1 MKNRIIAFYFVLLL
15 VFGAVFE
22 IMTPDREY
30 SEQEKRNLMQ
40 YSDILKNTDRMGKKF
55 GDNVEKYLTDQ
66 YPKRDSIVTIKTA
79 ADILMGKREAGG
91 VFIGKDNYLIDTF
104 SEYDKKIF
112 NKNIKNM
119 AEFRKKLAENKIS
132 CRELLVPASVE
143 IMSNKLPQFAFH
155 VSQEKLI
162 SEVAKKVPGVIDI
175 TSVLKAHNDEQ
186 IYYKSDHHWTS
197 VGAYYAY
204 VQWKKS
210 LGKKAAPL
218 SSWKKEILC
227 DDFKGTT
234 WNKVSLPGTKYQ
246 DEIIGYYHNKKR
258 RVSYNNDYYV
268 ANSIY
273 ENSYL
278 KGKDKYGVFF
288 NSNQVLTTIQGG
300 GKKGKLLLIKDS
312 YANTF
317 AQFVID
323 DYKEVQMIDMR
334 FFRGNLASYVTGN
347 KFDDVLI
354 LYGCSGFA
362 TEEKRF

>member
-1 MKNRIIAFYFVLLL
+1 MKNRIIAFYFVLML

-22 IMTPDREY
+22 TMTPDREY

-40 YSDILKNTDRMGKKF
+40 RSDILKNTDRMGKRF
-55 GDNVEKYLTDQ
+55 GDNVEEYLTDQ
-66 YPKRDSIVTIKTA
+66 FPKRDNIVTIKTMS
-79 ADILMGKREAGG
+79 DIIMGKREAGG

-104 SEYDKKIF
+104 PEYDKKIF
-112 NKNIKNM
+112 NKNLKNM
-119 AEFRKKLAENKIS
+119 AEFRKKLAENKIQ
-132 CRELLVPASVE
+132 CREMLVPASVE
-143 IMSNKLPQFAFH
+143 ILSDKLPKYACH
-155 VSQEKLI
+155 ISQKKLI
-162 SEVAKKVPGVIDI
+162 SEAGQKVPGIIDI
-175 TSVLKAHNDEQ
+175 TDVLKAHKNEQ

-197 VGAYYAY
+197 MGAYYAY
-204 VQWKKS
+204 VEWKKS
-210 LGKKAAPL
+210 LGMRAKPL

-268 ANSIY
+268 ADSIY

-300 GKKGKLLLIKDS
+300 GKKGKLLLVKDS

-334 FFRGNLASYVTGN
+334 FFRGDLASYTISN
-347 KFDDVLI
+347 KFDDVLV